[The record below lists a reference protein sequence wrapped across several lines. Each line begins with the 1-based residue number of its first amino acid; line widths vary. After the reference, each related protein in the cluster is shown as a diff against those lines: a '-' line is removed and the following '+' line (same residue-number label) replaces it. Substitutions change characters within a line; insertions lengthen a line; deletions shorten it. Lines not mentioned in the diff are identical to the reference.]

1 MLRRLAVISISLCT
15 LAGVASAEEPSFLQ
29 KLNQDS
35 QKLYEKTRAGVV
47 RVYMPTP
54 DWALNVMRQDFAMR
68 RWDLQLEDPTR
79 PRDPRS
85 RTPAEKYLENTRPPV
100 DSKQTPSDAQPFRMV
115 PRGDGA
121 FELVNAAGE
130 DRAVVNMGPRSLGIL
145 LDNAGHVLLPYYI
158 EPEAVGDA
166 QLTVACG
173 DGAMAAAKFVGSD
186 KQTMLTVVKLQGER
200 KDEPSALVGTK
211 PAEGSIVM
219 FLNVTGEYGRMTMW
233 TDALQDSGVVYN
245 IDGQLCGFLRQGQF
259 LDAAR
264 CAPVAEQLIRNGKI
278 TRPTIGIYVR
288 EILAGEPMRR
298 ENAKLDGQPGMLV
311 VKTTDN
317 SPAHRAGLREGDIIL
332 SIGGQTVG
340 DPPNF
345 AAVMTTLAGDTPL
358 KVLRGGE
365 TLDLSITLTPR

>member
-15 LAGVASAEEPSFLQ
+15 LAGVASADEPSFLQ

-68 RWDLQLEDPTR
+68 RWDLQLEDPSR
-79 PRDPRS
+79 PRDPRN

-115 PRGDGA
+115 ARGDGA

-186 KQTMLTVVKLQGER
+186 KQTMLTVVRLQGDR
-200 KDEPSALVGTK
+200 NDAPAALTGK
-211 PAEGSIVM
+211 RPPDGSMVL
-219 FLNVTGEYGRMTMW
+219 FLNVTGEYGRMTLW
-233 TDALQDSGVVYN
+233 TDTLQDSGVVYN
-245 IDGQLCGFLRQGQF
+245 VDGQLCGFLRQGQF

-264 CAPVAEQLIRNGKI
+264 CAPVAEQLVRTGKI
-278 TRPTIGIYVR
+278 TRPTLGIYVR

-298 ENAKLDGQPGMLV
+298 ENPKLGGQPAMLV

-317 SPAHRAGLREGDIIL
+317 TPAQRAGLREGDIIL
-332 SIGGQTVG
+332 SFGGQTVG

-345 AAVMTTLAGDTPL
+345 AAVMTTLSGDTPL
-358 KVLRGGE
+358 KILRGGE
-365 TLDLSITLTPR
+365 TLELSITLTPR